1 MTGTRV
7 AVFCIT
13 QRLLFFFSFWP
24 CHFLQKCSMPFESL
38 VAFHCQLAIDFSPFI
53 LKNAN
58 KWLGGG
64 VLYFVL
70 FFSLPLSAVAPSLYP
85 RLHSLRFQAPW
96 SENSWCKIPERN
108 DSWIE
113 VSFITVYHCTGCFII
128 SDCFQSLPVPDLDI
142 DLERSHVCVG
152 ITQCTGFDTI
162 WVSQIYPLWTLELIS
177 LS

>member
-24 CHFLQKCSMPFESL
+24 CHFLLKCSMPFESL

-53 LKNAN
+53 LKNTN

-64 VLYFVL
+64 CYISSCSFPCRWVPWPPPRTHGFTLYSFRHRGLKIVD
-70 FFSLPLSAVAPSLYP
+70 A
-85 RLHSLRFQAPW
+85 RFQK
-96 SENSWCKIPERN
+96 EN

-128 SDCFQSLPVPDLDI
+128 SDCFRSLPVPDLDI

-162 WVSQIYPLWTLELIS
+162 WVSRIYPLWTLELIS